1 VVCTESAS
9 VVLGLYETFNRGDLP
24 AAWALLDPAVSF
36 TEPPVSRVPYAG
48 YHSGPRSVVAAIFR
62 HEEDLWEDFRA
73 IPQTL
78 VDTGESLLV
87 LSFFK
92 CVGRESGERYR
103 RKLWIE
109 ISKDTRCTFPM
120 S

>member
-1 VVCTESAS
+1 MCTESAS

-87 LSFFK
+87 LGFFK
-92 CVGRESGERYR
+92 CVGRESGEPLRASFLEAAPLGYG
-103 RKLWIE
+103 
-109 ISKDTRCTFPM
+109 
-120 S
+120 